1 MISLLNNDDTWNH
14 TLLVVVVVVCETH
27 MLPLFLHFQNFPVEF
42 LGFQQFLQINLWIFR
57 GLFCKL

>member
-14 TLLVVVVVVCETH
+14 MLLVVAVRKTH
-27 MLPLFLHFQNFPVEF
+27 MPPLFLHFQNFPVKF

-57 GLFCKL
+57 GLFYKL

>member
-1 MISLLNNDDTWNH
+1 
-14 TLLVVVVVVCETH
+14 

>member
-42 LGFQQFLQINLWIFR
+42 LGFQQFLQINL
-57 GLFCKL
+57 